1 MFLVYDN
8 ETFENVITWFN
19 KQQEKHNLE
28 NHSQV
33 IIKLIENENL

>member
-8 ETFENVITWFN
+8 DTFENVINWFN
-19 KQQEKHNLE
+19 KLQQKHELE

-33 IIKLIENENL
+33 ILKLIENENI